1 MAESEKI
8 WLKYFDADTIAK
20 LSHIGIKPS
29 GMVEGNLVGD
39 HKSPFHGFAIEF
51 AGHRGYVPGDD
62 VKHIDWKAYYKT
74 NKYLI
79 KQYAQETNFIAHL
92 VIDVSESMKFEYHH
106 GTKINYAAFMAT
118 ALSNVIVNQS
128 DSVGAIFFDNRIL
141 STIKAIGSEEI
152 VSKIATQFKETEP
165 KNPTAIGKVLSL
177 LAEQISRRR
186 LVFVLSDF
194 FGDIENTFTGIKRL
208 LDDKHEVVLLQI
220 VDPLE
225 LNFDIMGR
233 VELIE
238 LEGPNRLEVSGASI
252 KDLYEKNFRDF
263 LEQFKK
269 KARILGV
276 DYILCDMSRPFGF
289 HMAEY
294 LSARKYRKA

>member
-1 MAESEKI
+1 VAESEKI

-62 VKHIDWKAYYKT
+62 VKHLDWKAYYKVG
-74 NKYLI
+74 KYLI
-79 KQYAQETNFIAHL
+79 KQYAQETNFISHL
-92 VIDVSESMKFEYHH
+92 VIDVSESMKFEYQH
-106 GTKINYAAFMAT
+106 GSKISYAAFMAT
-118 ALSNVIVNQS
+118 AISNVIVNQS
-128 DSVGAIFFDNRIL
+128 DSVGAVFFDNRIL
-141 STIKAIGSEEI
+141 STIKATGSEEI
-152 VSKIATQFKETEP
+152 ISKIATQFKGTEL
-165 KNPTAIGKVLSL
+165 KNPTAVGKVISQ
-177 LAEQISRRR
+177 LAEQIGRRR
-186 LVFVLSDF
+186 IVFVISDF
-194 FGDIENTFTGIKRL
+194 FGDIEDTFTGIKRL

-238 LEGPNRLEVSGASI
+238 LEGTNRLEVSGASVR
-252 KDLYEKNFRDF
+252 DLYEKNFREF
-263 LEQFKK
+263 LDKFKT
-269 KARILGV
+269 KARMLGV

-289 HMAEY
+289 HLAEY